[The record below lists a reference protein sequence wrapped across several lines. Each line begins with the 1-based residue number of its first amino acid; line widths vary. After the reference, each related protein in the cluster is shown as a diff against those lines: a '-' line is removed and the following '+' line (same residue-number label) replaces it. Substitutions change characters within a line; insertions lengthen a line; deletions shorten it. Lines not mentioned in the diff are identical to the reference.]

1 MHVIIIRSRFVNLL
15 LTVHVK
21 TSLNVIGL
29 SLHKNIQMYT
39 LNTLFNR
46 IETGGFSECFIAIHS
61 SYKITNFNHFC
72 LRNKTKELHYP

>member
-29 SLHKNIQMYT
+29 SLHKNIQMYS

-46 IETGGFSECFIAIHS
+46 IETGVFSECFYCNTQFI
-61 SYKITNFNHFC
+61 
-72 LRNKTKELHYP
+72 

>member
-39 LNTLFNR
+39 LNTLSNR
-46 IETGGFSECFIAIHS
+46 IETGGFSECFYCNTQFI
-61 SYKITNFNHFC
+61 
-72 LRNKTKELHYP
+72 